1 MTVLRLLGRHCPEPT
16 QHGAAHAVT
25 GSQTALPPA
34 RNARA
39 ALEGENAV
47 VRWARQQGR
56 LPLKSSRCLQGTTAT
71 VIFCL
76 AHILWAQPSQYDF
89 A

>member
-39 ALEGENAV
+39 ALDGENAV

-56 LPLKSSRCLQGTTAT
+56 LHSPLTFRLHRYLSSLRWYT
-71 VIFCL
+71 
-76 AHILWAQPSQYDF
+76 P
-89 A
+89 

>member
-1 MTVLRLLGRHCPEPT
+1 MAVLRLHGRHCPEPA

-39 ALEGENAV
+39 ALDGENAV

-56 LPLKSSRCLQGTTAT
+56 LRSPLAFRIHRYLVALRRYT
-71 VIFCL
+71 
-76 AHILWAQPSQYDF
+76 P
-89 A
+89 